1 MYIQVIRSSNYD
13 RLKFSCKLISF
24 FSSGHVLKFENKGA
38 IFLEKAQFELK
49 KEQNKR

>member
-1 MYIQVIRSSNYD
+1 MYTQVIRSSNYD

-24 FSSGHVLKFENKGA
+24 SSAGHVLKFDNKGA
-38 IFLEKAQFELK
+38 IFLEKEQFELK